1 MIPAP
6 FEWDEEK
13 DRANRAKHGIGFE
26 EATGI
31 FTSPILTA
39 PDTRQDYG
47 EERWISYGSL
57 GPRVVLV
64 VVHTRRRGRRRLIS
78 ARKANVK
85 ERQAYYESLERSAP
99 DH

>member
-1 MIPAP
+1 MPSP

-13 DRANRAKHGIGFE
+13 DRANRAKHGIDFE

-47 EERWISYGSL
+47 EERWISHGSL
-57 GPRVVLV
+57 GPRVVIV
-64 VVHTRRRGRRRLIS
+64 VVHTRRRGRIRLIS

-85 ERQAYYESLERSAP
+85 ERQAYYESLKNSAP

>member
-1 MIPAP
+1 MGSQDVMPAP

-47 EERWISYGSL
+47 EERLISYGSL
-57 GPRVVLV
+57 GPRGGP
-64 VVHTRRRGRRRLIS
+64 RRGTHPPPRAHPADFCPQGQRQG
-78 ARKANVK
+78 KAGV
-85 ERQAYYESLERSAP
+85 L
-99 DH
+99 

>member
-1 MIPAP
+1 MPSP

-26 EATGI
+26 EAISI

-64 VVHTRRRGRRRLIS
+64 VVHTRRRGRIRLIS

>member
-1 MIPAP
+1 MPSP

-26 EATGI
+26 EAASI

-64 VVHTRRRGRRRLIS
+64 VVHTRRRGRIRLIS

>member
-1 MIPAP
+1 MIPSP

-13 DRANRAKHGIGFE
+13 DRVNRAKHGIGFK

-31 FTSPILTA
+31 FTSPRLTA
-39 PDTRQDYG
+39 LDTRQDYG
-47 EERWISYGSL
+47 EERLISYGSL

-64 VVHTRRRGRRRLIS
+64 VVHTHRRGRTRLIS

>member
-1 MIPAP
+1 MGSQDVMPAP

-31 FTSPILTA
+31 FTSQILTA

-47 EERWISYGSL
+47 GRALDQLWITRAAG
-57 GPRVVLV
+57 GPRRGTYPPPRAHQADFCPQGQRQGKAGVL
-64 VVHTRRRGRRRLIS
+64 
-78 ARKANVK
+78 
-85 ERQAYYESLERSAP
+85 
-99 DH
+99 

>member
-1 MIPAP
+1 MPSP

-31 FTSPILTA
+31 FTTPVLTT

-47 EERWISYGSL
+47 EERLISYGPL
-57 GPRVVLV
+57 GPRVVLA
-64 VVHTRRRGRRRLIS
+64 VVHTRRCGRIRLIS

-85 ERQAYYESLERSAP
+85 ERQAYYESFERPAP